1 VLPATSGATPRAP
14 NSAMS
19 AFAKLLL
26 KGAGAP
32 STQNRRSD
40 PGGAEPTEVGAGR
53 RRENVPPCICCIDSF
68 EPFLGGSASIGAI
81 GRARSVCG
89 TRPPPAVHP
98 APAMGRKVSDE
109 LTSSRCRCAEAIT
122 ATTIASETKSP
133 GGSDGPSVD
142 TIMAPCFLT
151 TLTGPP
157 HCPGDTQKKPRHSP
171 GLWSVSGE
179 NRISIGRQRVRHPS

>member
-1 VLPATSGATPRAP
+1 MAEKGVLPATSGATPRAP

-109 LTSSRCRCAEAIT
+109 LTSHTVPLCRSHHRDNHRFGDEVTWWERRAIDPIATSR
-122 ATTIASETKSP
+122 
-133 GGSDGPSVD
+133 
-142 TIMAPCFLT
+142 M
-151 TLTGPP
+151 
-157 HCPGDTQKKPRHSP
+157 
-171 GLWSVSGE
+171 LWVSTR
-179 NRISIGRQRVRHPS
+179 RIE

>member
-1 VLPATSGATPRAP
+1 VLPATSGANPRAP

-19 AFAKLLL
+19 AFAKWLL

-109 LTSSRCRCAEAIT
+109 LTSSHGAAVQKPSPRQPSLRRRSHLVG
-122 ATTIASETKSP
+122 TTGYRSHRHIAN
-133 GGSDGPSVD
+133 
-142 TIMAPCFLT
+142 AL
-151 TLTGPP
+151 
-157 HCPGDTQKKPRHSP
+157 
-171 GLWSVSGE
+171 GLNPAHRMTRSCGLLIICE
-179 NRISIGRQRVRHPS
+179 ELKNYADQP